1 MLARG
6 LFLRQYLRWCAS
18 KASKLSSTD
27 CGHVALDAGEVYND
41 ALFAARARCLIV
53 RRSVW
58 VRHQL
63 RRRDRVVCVVA
74 EMHDCLVP
82 AGPKRKRKR
91 NALRQKYFCEI
102 ASSVSSRAGLAKTI
116 TAKKKTSFLCVR
128 ICTFVLVKQ
137 VN

>member
-82 AGPKRKRKR
+82 AGPK
-91 NALRQKYFCEI
+91 
-102 ASSVSSRAGLAKTI
+102 
-116 TAKKKTSFLCVR
+116 KKEKKMLCVKS
-128 ICTFVLVKQ
+128 TFARSRRLCRLVPAWQKL
-137 VN
+137 